1 MIIPMLLAT
10 AGRCASPT
18 YCPTAEQLLAA
29 VRSRDASVVQAAS
42 DQFSSENPGEI
53 VMVHP
58 QRIKRIS
65 DILCGDRLPTDL
77 PGNPPM
83 IHCKFT
89 VRYWSMDSFEVARM
103 VLRNGEWKIDD
114 ALSVARPQR

>member
-1 MIIPMLLAT
+1 
-10 AGRCASPT
+10 
-18 YCPTAEQLLAA
+18 
-29 VRSRDASVVQAAS
+29 
-42 DQFSSENPGEI
+42 
-53 VMVHP
+53 MVHS

-77 PGNPPM
+77 PGNPPV

-103 VLRNGEWKIDD
+103 VLRNGEWEIDD
-114 ALSVARPQR
+114 ALSVERRKR